1 MTVIVWWIEDKF
13 CYYYA
18 TGYWKV
24 VQDRTECSSHNSPSE
39 AGELAEYSWFRYSK
53 CKGLLGKWWTFHL
66 PNYRGNWDKD
76 ILPSYRTSDRKT
88 LSLHLFNMY
97 AILDRVVFPP
107 ENYEG
112 QTDNIEPAKFIPWV
126 SEQEQLMQELCFVIS
141 TSIIENHPQMNE
153 LLKRVYPKHLEHTY
167 SRYIFQIC
175 WGENNAGND
184 FKLTEMDVHFSMHVF
199 RNFVI
204 EDLKAMDNYF
214 RNI

>member
-1 MTVIVWWIEDKF
+1 MTVIVWLIEDKF

-53 CKGLLGKWWTFHL
+53 CKGLNVWARATYAGVVLCYLNIHNWKSS
-66 PNYRGNWDKD
+66 PNEWASEKSV
-76 ILPSYRTSDRKT
+76 PKT
-88 LSLHLFNMY
+88 PG
-97 AILDRVVFPP
+97 A
-107 ENYEG
+107 
-112 QTDNIEPAKFIPWV
+112 
-126 SEQEQLMQELCFVIS
+126 
-141 TSIIENHPQMNE
+141 
-153 LLKRVYPKHLEHTY
+153 
-167 SRYIFQIC
+167 YIFQIC

-184 FKLTEMDVHFSMHVF
+184 FKLTKMDVHFSMHVF

-204 EDLKAMDNYF
+204 EDLKAMDNYL

>member
-13 CYYYA
+13 CYNYA

-97 AILDRVVFPP
+97 AILDRVVFPLKTMKARLITLNLQSLFH
-107 ENYEG
+107 ECLSKSN
-112 QTDNIEPAKFIPWV
+112 
-126 SEQEQLMQELCFVIS
+126 LCRS
-141 TSIIENHPQMNE
+141 CALLSQHP
-153 LLKRVYPKHLEHTY
+153 
-167 SRYIFQIC
+167 
-175 WGENNAGND
+175 
-184 FKLTEMDVHFSMHVF
+184 
-199 RNFVI
+199 
-204 EDLKAMDNYF
+204 
-214 RNI
+214 